1 MPTQQSKRIVVLQS
15 SFNATPVSTLNLTMN
30 AVFTTTAAAT
40 NKFEDVSADNTED
53 KTKYRMK
60 FVNAAGAEI
69 GSLTLR
75 LVAKGDPATGVTLS
89 KTGRSTIVP
98 GPTVPRGADREPGR
112 QLRAHLEAGGR
123 RRRRRRGRRRHRQ
136 ARHARVGRP
145 RASPSARP

>member
-1 MPTQQSKRIVVLQS
+1 MPTQQNKRIVVLQS
-15 SFNATPVSTLNLTMN
+15 SFNAAPVSTLNLTMN
-30 AVFTTTAAAT
+30 AVFTTPAAGT
-40 NKFEDVSADNTED
+40 NKFEDVSAGNTED

-98 GPTVPRGADREPGR
+98 GPVDRD
-112 QLRAHLEAGGR
+112 AT
-123 RRRRRRGRRRHRQ
+123 
-136 ARHARVGRP
+136 
-145 RASPSARP
+145 